1 MNFFKEIKRLMR
13 KFLFLRIYRKDT
25 PESTWKFYNLM
36 KYFYKTEFKKRE
48 NFAKTFEKLK
58 CIDKLNHDGFAIL
71 NLSDISK
78 EKLFFDTLN
87 KFKKNYDVN
96 MFNKEDTSNFSKKYL
111 IDYSFEFNNDVKI
124 IADPF
129 VAIAAKYLG
138 TLPILDSFQIW
149 FSPNID
155 DELIGSKLM
164 HRDGEDFKQLK
175 IFIPIEEVT
184 LENGPL
190 HIINKEESER
200 IYQGLIDKKLT
211 KRRNQKID
219 DKHIINFN
227 PKIHKV
233 LMKEDQCSI
242 VDTCSCYHF
251 GSRKSSKPRKLLFLH
266 FTTAFSSK
274 TPILR
279 SYDSEKKFYSEKDKL
294 VYGLQKKISNHNKK
308 SIYLTI

>member
-1 MNFFKEIKRLMR
+1 M
-13 KFLFLRIYRKDT
+13 
-25 PESTWKFYNLM
+25 
-36 KYFYKTEFKKRE
+36 
-48 NFAKTFEKLK
+48 
-58 CIDKLNHDGFAIL
+58 NHDGFAIL

-87 KFKKNYDVN
+87 KFKKNYDFN
-96 MFNKEDTSNFSKKYL
+96 MFNKEDISNFSKKYL

-129 VAIAAKYLG
+129 VTIAAKYLG

-190 HIINKEESER
+190 HVINKEESER
-200 IYQGLIDKKLT
+200 IYQGHIDKKLT

-219 DKHIINFN
+219 DKHIVNFN

-251 GSRKSSKPRKLLFLH
+251 EAENHQNQENFYFYILQQHFLVKLQ
-266 FTTAFSSK
+266 
-274 TPILR
+274 
-279 SYDSEKKFYSEKDKL
+279 Y
-294 VYGLQKKISNHNKK
+294 
-308 SIYLTI
+308 

>member
-1 MNFFKEIKRLMR
+1 MNIFKVIKKLIR
-13 KFLFLRIYRKDT
+13 KFFFLKIYRKDT
-25 PESTWKFYNLM
+25 PESTWKFYNMM

-48 NFAKTFEKLK
+48 NFAQTSEKLK
-58 CIDKLNHDGFAIL
+58 CIDRLDKEGFAVL
-71 NLSDISK
+71 NLSDISG
-78 EKLFFDTLN
+78 EKLFFDTIDKL
-87 KFKKNYDVN
+87 KKNYDTN
-96 MFNKEDTSNFSKKYL
+96 LYEREDISNISKKYL

-129 VAIAAKYLG
+129 VDIATKYLG

-149 FSPNID
+149 FSPNVD
-155 DELIGSKLM
+155 DEQIGSKLM

-190 HIINKEESER
+190 HVINKKESEV
-200 IYQGLIDKKLT
+200 IYKSLIDKKIT

-219 DKHIINFN
+219 DKHIKNFN

-233 LMKEDQCSI
+233 LMKEDQCSM
-242 VDTCSCYHF
+242 VDTCACYHF
-251 GSRKSSKPRKLLFLH
+251 GSRKSSKPRKLLFSH

-274 TPILR
+274 TPIFR
-279 SYDSEKKFYSEKDKL
+279 NYDSEKKFYLEKDKL
-294 VYGLQKKISNHNKK
+294 VYGLQKKISNHSKEN
-308 SIYLTI
+308 IYLTI